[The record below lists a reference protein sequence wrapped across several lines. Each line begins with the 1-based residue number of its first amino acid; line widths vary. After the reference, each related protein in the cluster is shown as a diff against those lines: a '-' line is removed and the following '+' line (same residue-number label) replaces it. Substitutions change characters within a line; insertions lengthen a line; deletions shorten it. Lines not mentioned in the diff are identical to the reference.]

1 MCPPPATPC
10 PSSQC
15 LGPLLAT
22 CSPFVATWGLHH
34 DAWVPFWPLGS
45 LVPTPCPPPGHL
57 GPLAATQVPLSH
69 HLDPLFPTPR
79 PLWVQAGRAGGRW
92 KESPRRSNANAL
104 QDAVLAARLR
114 EAQAQ
119 AELRALRQ
127 RVLQLETQVGVNW
140 AYWGHWC

>member
-1 MCPPPATPC
+1 M
-10 PSSQC
+10 
-15 LGPLLAT
+15 
-22 CSPFVATWGLHH
+22 
-34 DAWVPFWPLGS
+34 
-45 LVPTPCPPPGHL
+45 
-57 GPLAATQVPLSH
+57 SH